1 MGDISEDATILA
13 LSPLDNL
20 MVPCWVKLLFYF
32 PLPVDASVSE
42 TYELLRK
49 GLSMAVADMPICGG
63 TVHFRPQDRPGWKP
77 NQLEVRIPKAV
88 GKNGIFPLDLKDLR
102 DQLSYEDLRKAGFDP
117 EHIDTELLMT
127 RSCNTNLAAGI
138 EAVAAQANY
147 VKGGCLLGL
156 AVWHNVADAHG
167 TYIFARTWASH
178 CRKLQTEPGYEAAW
192 KANAANLAGTGA
204 GNGRDDRTVLAEMW
218 EQAGKPGAATD
229 RQWSILGLFPPSVPN
244 APRLNDV
251 LAALMS
257 GAHGEMKKVRSAV
270 FSVAESSLEQLRRD
284 AAVSARTNITS
295 LEALHAL
302 LWRCTMK
309 ARYPLP
315 ADNNKEEP
323 SIYQI
328 ALDGRSRLGGDPF
341 FETYLGDAFFFATST
356 LPLTTVLGPSS
367 AEALGALAETLHATL
382 DGISRADLLAAFGAA
397 HDLDGYANLAYS
409 LAGVAGASM
418 IVVPQDY
425 ISLPTLDFGP
435 AIGTP
440 DCERP
445 PGDEW
450 NCLFR
455 RTVILPAASGK
466 GLEVLVSLYE
476 EEMQKLKADGEFV
489 RYAKVS
495 SG

>member
-1 MGDISEDATILA
+1 MGSISEDTTILA

-32 PLPVDASVSE
+32 PLPVNADVSE

-49 GLSMAVADMPICGG
+49 GLSMAVADMPVCGG
-63 TVHFRPQDRPGWKP
+63 TVHFRPQHSPGWKP
-77 NQLEVRIPKAV
+77 NQLEVRIPKNV
-88 GKNGIFPLDLKDLR
+88 GKDGAFPLDLKDLR
-102 DQLSYEDLRKAGFDP
+102 DQISYEELRKAGFDL
-117 EHIDTELLMT
+117 EQVDTKLLMT

-138 EAVAAQANY
+138 EAVAAQANF

-156 AVWHNVADAHG
+156 AMWHNVVDAHG
-167 TYIFARTWASH
+167 TYTFARTWASH

-192 KANAANLAGTGA
+192 KKANVA
-204 GNGRDDRTVLAEMW
+204 GNSSHDNRTVLTDMW
-218 EQAGKPGAATD
+218 EEAGKQSAATD

-251 LAALMS
+251 LAAFMS
-257 GAHGEMKKVRSAV
+257 GAYGPMKKVRSAV
-270 FSVAESSLEQLRRD
+270 FSVPESSLEQLRRD
-284 AAVSARTNITS
+284 AAVSAKTNITP

-309 ARYPLP
+309 ARYPTP
-315 ADNNKEEP
+315 ADNKEEP

-328 ALDGRSRLGGDPF
+328 ALDGRSRLGGDPL
-341 FETYLGDAFFFATST
+341 ETYLGDAFFFATTT
-356 LPLTTVLGPSS
+356 LPLSTVLSPSS
-367 AEALGALAETLHATL
+367 PEALGTLAETLHATL

-397 HDLDGYANLAYS
+397 YNLDGYANLAYS

-425 ISLPTLDFGP
+425 ISLPALDFGP

-450 NCLFR
+450 NDFFR

-466 GLEVLVSLYE
+466 GLEVLVSLYD
-476 EEMQKLKADGEFV
+476 EEMQRLKADEEFV

>member
-1 MGDISEDATILA
+1 MDDISEDATILA

-49 GLSMAVADMPICGG
+49 GLSMAVTDMPICGG

-88 GKNGIFPLDLKDLR
+88 GKNGMFPLDLKDLR

-138 EAVAAQANY
+138 EAVAAQANF

-167 TYIFARTWASH
+167 TYIFARAWASH

-192 KANAANLAGTGA
+192 KANFAGTGA

-218 EQAGKPGAATD
+218 EQGGKPGAATD
-229 RQWSILGLFPPSVPN
+229 RQWSILGLFPPSVPD

-257 GAHGEMKKVRSAV
+257 GAYGEMKKVRSAV
-270 FSVAESSLEQLRRD
+270 FSVPESSLEQLRRD
-284 AAVSARTNITS
+284 AAVSAKTTITS

-328 ALDGRSRLGGDPF
+328 ALDGR
-341 FETYLGDAFFFATST
+341 T
-356 LPLTTVLGPSS
+356 LPLTTVLGPSGV
-367 AEALGALAETLHATL
+367 EALGALAETLHATL

-440 DCERP
+440 VCERP

-450 NCLFR
+450 NGLFR

-476 EEMQKLKADGEFV
+476 EEMQNLKADGEFV